1 MGYKTIGGQLVI
13 DEEKAATV
21 KYAFEEYAKG
31 TPKKDIIAELNARGL
46 RNKMGSRMVC
56 PLFKRRCNAKNI
68 SVYWIKRGY
77 E

>member
-1 MGYKTIGGQLVI
+1 MGYKTIGGRLVI

-46 RNKMGSRMVC
+46 RNKNGK
-56 PLFKRRCNAKNI
+56 PYANAI
-68 SVYWIKRGY
+68 
-77 E
+77 

>member
-31 TPKKDIIAELNARGL
+31 TPKKILL
-46 RNKMGSRMVC
+46 QS
-56 PLFKRRCNAKNI
+56 
-68 SVYWIKRGY
+68 
-77 E
+77 

>member
-1 MGYKTIGGQLVI
+1 MGYKTIGGRLVI

-46 RNKMGSRMVC
+46 RNKNGKPYGC
-56 PLFKRRCNAKNI
+56 PLSRRRCNAKNI
-68 SVYWIKRGY
+68 SAYWIKRGY